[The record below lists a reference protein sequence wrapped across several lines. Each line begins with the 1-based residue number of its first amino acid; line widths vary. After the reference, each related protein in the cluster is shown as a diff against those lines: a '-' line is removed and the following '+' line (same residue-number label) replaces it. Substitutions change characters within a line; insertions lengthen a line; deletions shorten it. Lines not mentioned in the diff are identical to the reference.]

1 MFFKISNKFKSNKT
15 NKENFMKKLLFS
27 LVAFLF
33 FQQSCS
39 SDCKLPISSDCKLPE
54 SYYFEYNPERTRA
67 IYIRGYKK
75 PKSKGPYKCLFTR
88 EDLQKCPYES
98 VTKRALR
105 IHENKEH
112 LCMKVYSCI
121 KCESSFLSSYILLC
135 HRKKCDPE
143 AFFSCVDCK
152 KLFVRK
158 EPLILHYKN
167 CHPLVS

>member
-39 SDCKLPISSDCKLPE
+39 SDCKLPVSSDCKLPP
-54 SYYFEYNPERTRA
+54 SYYFEDDSSRKRA
-67 IYIRGYKK
+67 IYIQGYKK
-75 PKSKGPYKCLFTR
+75 PKSKGPYKCLFTN
-88 EDLQKCPYES
+88 ENLQECPYES
-98 VTKRALR
+98 KTKPALR
-105 IHENKEH
+105 IHENKQH
-112 LCMKVYSCI
+112 LRIEFYSCS
-121 KCESSFLSSYILLC
+121 KCESSFVSSYILLC
-135 HRKKCDPE
+135 HRKECDPE
-143 AFFSCVDCK
+143 AFFPCVDCE

-158 EPLILHYKN
+158 ERLILHYKN